1 MAPAGTRL
9 KAPVE
14 ASKKAI
20 VPRAAPAKIAGLGEA
35 MKLSVLVCVGITLA
49 GCASK
54 SENIAAAYVSPLT
67 YQPYTCDQLRLEAT
81 RVSSR
86 AIALSGAQD
95 SKATGDAV
103 ATGVAIVIFWPAAFL
118 IKGDGATGAE
128 LARLKG
134 EMEAIEQSSV
144 QKKCGIE
151 FKRTAA

>member
-1 MAPAGTRL
+1 MKICLVGLA
-9 KAPVE
+9 
-14 ASKKAI
+14 AI
-20 VPRAAPAKIAGLGEA
+20 LA
-35 MKLSVLVCVGITLA
+35 A
-49 GCASK
+49 GCATRA
-54 SENIAAAYVSPLT
+54 ENIAAAYVSPLT
-67 YQPYTCDQLRLEAT
+67 YGPYSCAQLSVEAA

-103 ATGVAIVIFWPAAFL
+103 ATGVAIVIFWPAAFF

-134 EMEAIEQSSV
+134 EMEAIEQVSL

-151 FKRTAA
+151 FRRTTA